1 MLKIHHGIHL
11 PVPHMTH
18 STEHM
23 QLSPVTS
30 ESDELIVA
38 IEQGGQ
44 NSESKWVLD
53 GSQDVGELATF
64 WAGVE
69 SDLKKDP
76 DWFDFAED

>member
-1 MLKIHHGIHL
+1 MLKIHKSLHL

-18 STEHM
+18 STERM

-30 ESDELIVA
+30 ENDELIVA
-38 IEQGGQ
+38 IEQDSQKG
-44 NSESKWVLD
+44 EAKWVLE
-53 GSQDVGELATF
+53 GPQDVGELATF